1 MLKQWIRRRK
11 LSSLSV
17 DLNHLRIRYP
27 VTRGET
33 GALMASVEE
42 CYQAWRGHFETDAWS
57 AEATGS
63 MRAVSAIYFHW
74 ACDGAIER
82 PAMDVQFD
90 CLTNGDTSAKSL
102 LRRLK
107 FGCFCHNGGL

>member
-27 VTRGET
+27 VARGET
-33 GALMASVEE
+33 GGLMASAEE
-42 CYQAWRGHFETDAWS
+42 CYLAWRGHFETDAWR

-63 MRAVSAIYFHW
+63 MRR
-74 ACDGAIER
+74 D
-82 PAMDVQFD
+82 
-90 CLTNGDTSAKSL
+90 LLSL
-102 LRRLK
+102 GMRRR
-107 FGCFCHNGGL
+107 N

>member
-27 VTRGET
+27 VARGET
-33 GALMASVEE
+33 GGFMASAEE
-42 CYQAWRGHFETDAWS
+42 CYQAWRGYFETDAWR

-63 MRAVSAIYFHW
+63 MRAVSAIYCHW
-74 ACDGAIER
+74 EYGAIER
-82 PAMDVQFD
+82 PAIDVQFD
-90 CLTNGDTSAKSL
+90 CLTGI
-102 LRRLK
+102 
-107 FGCFCHNGGL
+107 

>member
-27 VTRGET
+27 VARGES
-33 GALMASVEE
+33 GGMMASAEE
-42 CYQAWRGHFETDAWS
+42 CYQAWRGYFETD

-63 MRAVSAIYFHW
+63 MRAVSAIYFH
-74 ACDGAIER
+74 
-82 PAMDVQFD
+82 
-90 CLTNGDTSAKSL
+90 
-102 LRRLK
+102 
-107 FGCFCHNGGL
+107 